1 MIYHNRWSSYLSVHW
16 RFQQENAVIFFFILW
31 MQEML
36 SVILTLIPTSRY
48 YFIKNATCTASNH
61 TQTTVQMEDKELD
74 TLFPVV
80 MATSP

>member
-1 MIYHNRWSSYLSVHW
+1 
-16 RFQQENAVIFFFILW
+16 

-36 SVILTLIPTSRY
+36 SVILTVIPTSRY

-61 TQTTVQMEDKELD
+61 TQTTVEMEDKELD

>member
-1 MIYHNRWSSYLSVHW
+1 MIYHNRWSSYLSFHW
-16 RFQQENAVIFFFILW
+16 RLSFFFILG

-36 SVILTLIPTSRY
+36 SVILTVIPTSRY

-61 TQTTVQMEDKELD
+61 TQTTVEMEDKELD

>member
-1 MIYHNRWSSYLSVHW
+1 MIYHNRWSSSLALSAGERGYL
-16 RFQQENAVIFFFILW
+16 FFFILW

-61 TQTTVQMEDKELD
+61 TQTTVEMEDKELD